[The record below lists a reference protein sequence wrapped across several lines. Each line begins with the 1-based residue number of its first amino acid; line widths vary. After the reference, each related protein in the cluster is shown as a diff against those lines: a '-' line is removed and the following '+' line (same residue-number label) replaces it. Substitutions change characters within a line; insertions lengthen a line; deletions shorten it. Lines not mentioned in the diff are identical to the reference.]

1 MNPLQSCVWRAFA
14 ALVVVLSMEP
24 ALAADWPRFRGPDG
38 QGISPDKGLP
48 VTWSETENVV
58 WKTELPGA
66 GTSSPIVVGSK
77 IYLTC
82 YSGFNMPGKR
92 GGQMED
98 LKLHFACLDRDSGKV
113 LWTKGV
119 QPKLPEQ
126 ATIREGH
133 GYASG
138 TPVADGERIYVFF
151 GKTGVIA
158 FDHDGKQLWTA
169 DVGDKLHGWGSAT
182 SPVLAGELVIV
193 NASVESESL
202 VGLDRKTGTEVW
214 RATGIKDSWCTPIV
228 VTPDGGTPELVVA
241 IFGKVLAF
249 DPATGKRLWS
259 CDTDI
264 GWYMVPS
271 LVSQN
276 GVVYC
281 IGGRQGGGAL
291 AIRAGG
297 RGEVT
302 KTHRLWA
309 IKKGSNVSSPVYH
322 DGHLYWMNDVSA
334 TAFCAEAKT
343 GKIVYEEKIEGVEDV
358 YASPVLADGKL
369 YYVTRSG
376 RGIVLAAKPTFEKLA
391 VNDLRR
397 MGTFN
402 ASPAI
407 ADGKLLLRS
416 DRFLFCL
423 GTK

>member
-1 MNPLQSCVWRAFA
+1 M
-14 ALVVVLSMEP
+14 
-24 ALAADWPRFRGPDG
+24 
-38 QGISPDKGLP
+38 
-48 VTWSETENVV
+48 
-58 WKTELPGA
+58 
-66 GTSSPIVVGSK
+66 
-77 IYLTC
+77 TC
-82 YSGFNMPGKR
+82 YSGYNVPGKR

-98 LKLHFACLDRDSGKV
+98 LKLHFVCLDRDSGKV
-113 LWTKGV
+113 LWSKDV

-158 FDHDGKQLWTA
+158 FDYDGKQLWQA
-169 DVGDKLHGWGSAT
+169 DVGEKLHGWGSAT

-193 NASVESESL
+193 NASVESETL
-202 VGLDRKTGTEVW
+202 VALDRKTGKEVW
-214 RATGIKDSWCTPIV
+214 RASGIKDSWNTPIV
-228 VTPDGGTPELVVA
+228 VTPDSGMPELVVA
-241 IFGKVLAF
+241 IFGKVLGF

-271 LVSQN
+271 LVAHD

-281 IGGRQGGGAL
+281 IGGRNGGGAL
-291 AIRAGG
+291 AVRAGG
-297 RGEVT
+297 RGDVT

-343 GKIVYEEKIEGVEDV
+343 GKIVYEEKIEGVDDV

-369 YYVTRSG
+369 YYVTRDWARNRVG
-376 RGIVLAAKPTFEKLA
+376 GQA
-391 VNDLRR
+391 DLREAR
-397 MGTFN
+397 GQRPSANGDVQCQPRRRRTGSSSCVRTGSCF
-402 ASPAI
+402 ASE
-407 ADGKLLLRS
+407 RS
-416 DRFLFCL
+416 ESACRWP
-423 GTK
+423 GTKLPGPASDLSVHFFFNSTALPSAVVVDISLSEIFLIVTVCVRSLPSTSTLNVNVSFSTV